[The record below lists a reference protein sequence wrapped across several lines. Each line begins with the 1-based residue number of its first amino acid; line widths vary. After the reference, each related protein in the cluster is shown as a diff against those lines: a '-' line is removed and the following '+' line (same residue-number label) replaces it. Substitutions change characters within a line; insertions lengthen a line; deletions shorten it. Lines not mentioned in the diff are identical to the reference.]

1 MKVLH
6 LINTLSTGGAEMH
19 LLTLCR
25 YLKRQ
30 NVEIVVACLREHVK
44 DSRSLRRDFEGE
56 DIRVIN
62 LRADSRYDSLFLGR
76 IARLLR
82 AERPDIL
89 HTHLPRAD
97 VAGAFARVFHP
108 GLVWVCSVHAIY
120 SEDWSGRWS
129 LPLFNLL
136 WRRADVMLC
145 ISHAVRDW
153 LVGRGM
159 PPDKARVIH
168 YGIEPAKFSESR
180 VNLREQW
187 GLNDNVVVGSL
198 GRLEPRKGHDLL
210 IQAMPELC
218 MRVPSARLLIA
229 GHDPWGYGKSL
240 QQRIDGLGLKEKV
253 RLVGFQKD
261 VPSFLSAL
269 DAFAFASSSEG
280 FGQVVI
286 EAMAAGRPV
295 VAWKIPPLTEIVVD
309 SVTGL
314 LVETKTPDEIGRAI
328 SWMLANPKEAARMGK
343 RGQERVC
350 NHFFAQRMSIE
361 TLSLYRE
368 LLDHRQLKA
377 QSPAVKASVQSDERH
392 DHQSLC

>member
-1 MKVLH
+1 MKVLQ

-30 NVEIVVACLREHVK
+30 NVEIVVACLRELVK
-44 DSRSLRRDFEGE
+44 DSRSLRLDFEEE

-62 LRADSRYDSLFLGR
+62 LQADSRYDSLFLGR
-76 IARLLR
+76 IARVLR
-82 AERPDIL
+82 EERPDII

-136 WRRADVMLC
+136 WRRADIMLC
-145 ISHAVRDW
+145 ISHAVREW
-153 LVGRGM
+153 LVGRGV
-159 PPDKARVIH
+159 PQDKARVIH
-168 YGIEPAKFSESR
+168 YGIEPEKFSEPR

-187 GLNDNVVVGSL
+187 GLNDNAVVGSI

-229 GHDPWGYGKSL
+229 GHDPCGYGVTL
-240 QQRIDGLGLKEKV
+240 RRLIDRLGLGEKV
-253 RLVGFQKD
+253 RLVGFQTD
-261 VPSFLSAL
+261 VVSFLNAL
-269 DAFAFASSSEG
+269 DVFAFASSSEG

-286 EAMAAGRPV
+286 EAMAAGKPV
-295 VAWKIPPLTEIVVD
+295 ITSKIAPLTEIVAD
-309 SVTGL
+309 GETGL
-314 LVETKTPDEIGRAI
+314 LVESGSPQSFASAI
-328 SWMLANPKEAARMGK
+328 AQLLIDPMERHRMGA
-343 RGQERVC
+343 RGRERVTKC
-350 NHFFAQRMSIE
+350 FTAERMTQE
-361 TLSLYRE
+361 TLLLYE
-368 LLDHRQLKA
+368 NLLGQKSEVRSIA
-377 QSPAVKASVQSDERH
+377 
-392 DHQSLC
+392 

>member
-44 DSRSLRRDFEGE
+44 DSRSLRLDFEEE

-62 LRADSRYDSLFLGR
+62 LQADSRYDSLFLGR
-76 IARLLR
+76 IARVLR
-82 AERPDIL
+82 EERSDII

-136 WRRADVMLC
+136 WRRADIMLC
-145 ISHAVRDW
+145 ISHAVREW
-153 LVGRGM
+153 LVGRGV
-159 PPDKARVIH
+159 PQDKARVIH
-168 YGIEPAKFSESR
+168 YGIEPEKFSEPR

-187 GLNDNVVVGSL
+187 GLNDNAVVGSI

-229 GHDPWGYGKSL
+229 GHDPCGYGVTL
-240 QQRIDGLGLKEKV
+240 RRLIDRLGLGEKLQ
-253 RLVGFQKD
+253 LVGFQTD
-261 VPSFLSAL
+261 VVSFLNAL
-269 DAFAFASSSEG
+269 DVFAFASSSEG

-286 EAMAAGRPV
+286 EAMAAGKPV
-295 VAWKIPPLTEIVVD
+295 ITSKIAPLTEIVAD
-309 SVTGL
+309 GETGL
-314 LVETKTPDEIGRAI
+314 LVESGSPQSFASAI
-328 SWMLANPKEAARMGK
+328 AQLLIDPMERHRMGA
-343 RGQERVC
+343 RGRERVTKC
-350 NHFFAQRMSIE
+350 FTAERMTQE
-361 TLSLYRE
+361 TLLLYE
-368 LLDHRQLKA
+368 NLLGQKSEVRSIA
-377 QSPAVKASVQSDERH
+377 
-392 DHQSLC
+392 

>member
-30 NVEIVVACLREHVK
+30 NVEIIVACLREQVK
-44 DSRSLRRDFEGE
+44 GSRSLRLDFEEE

-62 LRADSRYDSLFLGR
+62 LQADSRYDSLFLGKIVR
-76 IARLLR
+76 VLR
-82 AERPDIL
+82 EERPDIL

-97 VAGAFARVFHP
+97 FAGAFARVFHP

-168 YGIEPAKFSESR
+168 YGIEPEKFSKSR

-187 GLNDNVVVGSL
+187 GLNDHAVIGSI

-218 MRVPSARLLIA
+218 MRVPSACLLIA
-229 GHDPWGYGKSL
+229 GHDPWGYGATL
-240 QQRIDGLGLKEKV
+240 LRLIDRLGLREKV
-253 RLVGFQKD
+253 RLVGFQND
-261 VPSFLSAL
+261 IVAFLSAL
-269 DAFAFASSSEG
+269 DVFAFSSNSEG
-280 FGQVVI
+280 FGQVLI
-286 EAMAAGRPV
+286 EAMATGKPV
-295 VAWKIPPLTEIVVD
+295 VASRIPPLTEIVVD
-309 SVTGL
+309 GETGL
-314 LVETKTPDEIGRAI
+314 LVEPEKPQAFADAI
-328 SWMLANPKEAARMGK
+328 TGLLMDPNLRQCMSRLAHKRVQRHFAADRM
-343 RGQERVC
+343 
-350 NHFFAQRMSIE
+350 AAE
-361 TLSLYRE
+361 TLALYDE
-368 LLDHRQLKA
+368 LRRKKNDQRALA
-377 QSPAVKASVQSDERH
+377 
-392 DHQSLC
+392 

>member
-1 MKVLH
+1 MKVLQ

-44 DSRSLRRDFEGE
+44 NSRSLRLDFEEE

-62 LRADSRYDSLFLGR
+62 LQADSRYNSLFLGR
-76 IARLLR
+76 ITRVLR
-82 AERPDIL
+82 EERPDIL

-97 VAGAFARVFHP
+97 FAGAFARVFHS

-136 WRRADVMLC
+136 WRRADIMLC
-145 ISHAVRDW
+145 ISHAVREW

-159 PPDKARVIH
+159 PQDKARVIE
-168 YGIEPAKFSESR
+168 YGIVPEKFYEPR
-180 VNLREQW
+180 VDLREQW
-187 GLNDNVVVGSL
+187 GLNDNAVVGSI

-229 GHDPWGYGKSL
+229 GHDPCGYGVTL
-240 QQRIDGLGLKEKV
+240 RRLIDRLGLREKV
-253 RLVGFQKD
+253 RLVGFQTD
-261 VPSFLSAL
+261 VVSFLNAL
-269 DAFAFASSSEG
+269 DVFAFASSSEG

-286 EAMAAGRPV
+286 EAMAAGKPV
-295 VAWKIPPLTEIVVD
+295 ITSKIAPLTEIVAD
-309 SVTGL
+309 GETGL
-314 LVETKTPDEIGRAI
+314 LVESGSPQSFASTIAQLLIDPMKRH
-328 SWMLANPKEAARMGK
+328 RMGA
-343 RGQERVC
+343 RGRERVTKC
-350 NHFFAQRMSIE
+350 FTAERMTQE
-361 TLSLYRE
+361 TLLLYE
-368 LLDHRQLKA
+368 NLLGQKSEVRSIA
-377 QSPAVKASVQSDERH
+377 
-392 DHQSLC
+392 

>member
-1 MKVLH
+1 MKVLQ

-30 NVEIVVACLREHVK
+30 NVEIVVACLRELVK
-44 DSRSLRRDFEGE
+44 DSRSLRLDFEEE

-62 LRADSRYDSLFLGR
+62 LQADSRYNSLFLGR
-76 IARLLR
+76 ITRVLR
-82 AERPDIL
+82 EERPDIL

-97 VAGAFARVFHP
+97 FAGAFARVFHS

-136 WRRADVMLC
+136 WRRADIMLC
-145 ISHAVRDW
+145 ISHAVREW
-153 LVGRGM
+153 LVGRGV
-159 PPDKARVIH
+159 PQDKARVIH
-168 YGIEPAKFSESR
+168 YGIEPEKFSEPR

-187 GLNDNVVVGSL
+187 GLNDNAVVGSI

-229 GHDPWGYGKSL
+229 GHDPCGYGVTL
-240 QQRIDGLGLKEKV
+240 RRLIDRLGLGEKV
-253 RLVGFQKD
+253 RLVGFQTD
-261 VPSFLSAL
+261 VVSFLNAL
-269 DAFAFASSSEG
+269 DVFAFASSSEG

-286 EAMAAGRPV
+286 EAMAAGKPV
-295 VAWKIPPLTEIVVD
+295 ITSKIAPLTEIVAD
-309 SVTGL
+309 GETGL
-314 LVETKTPDEIGRAI
+314 LVESGSPQSFASAI
-328 SWMLANPKEAARMGK
+328 AQLLIHPMERHRMGA
-343 RGQERVC
+343 RGRERVTKC
-350 NHFFAQRMSIE
+350 FTAERMTQE
-361 TLSLYRE
+361 TLLLYE
-368 LLDHRQLKA
+368 NLLGQKSEVRSIA
-377 QSPAVKASVQSDERH
+377 
-392 DHQSLC
+392 

>member
-1 MKVLH
+1 MKVLQ

-44 DSRSLRRDFEGE
+44 NSRSLRLDFEEE

-62 LRADSRYDSLFLGR
+62 LQADSRYNSLFLGR
-76 IARLLR
+76 ITRVLR
-82 AERPDIL
+82 EERPDIL

-97 VAGAFARVFHP
+97 FAGAFARVFHS

-136 WRRADVMLC
+136 WRRADIMLC
-145 ISHAVRDW
+145 ISHAVREW
-153 LVGRGM
+153 LVGRGV
-159 PPDKARVIH
+159 PQDKARVIH
-168 YGIEPAKFSESR
+168 YGIEPEKFSEPR

-187 GLNDNVVVGSL
+187 GLNDNAVVGSI

-229 GHDPWGYGKSL
+229 GHDPCGYGVTL
-240 QQRIDGLGLKEKV
+240 RRLIDRLGLGEKV
-253 RLVGFQKD
+253 RLVGFQTD
-261 VPSFLSAL
+261 VVSFLNAL
-269 DAFAFASSSEG
+269 DVFAFASSSEG

-286 EAMAAGRPV
+286 EAMAAGKPV
-295 VAWKIPPLTEIVVD
+295 ITSKIAPLTEIVAD
-309 SVTGL
+309 GETGL
-314 LVETKTPDEIGRAI
+314 LVESGSPQSFASAI
-328 SWMLANPKEAARMGK
+328 AQLLIDPMERHRMGA
-343 RGQERVC
+343 RGRERVTKC
-350 NHFFAQRMSIE
+350 FTAERMTQE
-361 TLSLYRE
+361 TLLLYE
-368 LLDHRQLKA
+368 NLLGQKSEVRSIA
-377 QSPAVKASVQSDERH
+377 
-392 DHQSLC
+392 